1 MGLSYSRAHHKVT
14 KVAPVQT
21 KEEVPTSPCT
31 AAVCGFHSTLEER
44 RLCSFA
50 AMEERNPVFQRQ
62 LPPLRETL
70 YGRCSTVPRPISFD
84 IMMETGETS
93 IIKQH
98 PPRRLQKLEP
108 ADLPQVITSEKL
120 FSQQEG
126 AAARKAKVGLEK
138 RVQTAK
144 YTSGRRQHL
153 HKLQMLEMNRKREE
167 VNQEELKRSLHRE
180 EKINKQKTRELKAKK
195 VLENLQRNNCS
206 EGEDLL
212 LWPLLSTNFGIG
224 PWVPLMR
231 FHSKSLINPLQL
243 GVQPRIIKKMVFLF
257 LGNTWDGEFLERH
270 EMAESYPSQSSK
282 VEMWFVKHQEPQ
294 DLFWDSSSTDS
305 DDWKREE
312 RKLGRRPALVRTKTE
327 RIPLFDEFFDKEF

>member
-21 KEEVPTSPCT
+21 REEVPTSPCT

-84 IMMETGETS
+84 IMMEKGETS

-108 ADLPQVITSEKL
+108 ADLPQVIASEKL
-120 FSQQEG
+120 LRQQEG
-126 AAARKAKVGLEK
+126 AAARKAKELEK

-167 VNQEELKRSLHRE
+167 MNHLQSQEALKRSLHRE
-180 EKINKQKTRELKAKK
+180 EKTNKQKTRELKAKK
-195 VLENLQRNNCS
+195 VLETLQRNNCS
-206 EGEDLL
+206 EGEDL
-212 LWPLLSTNFGIG
+212 
-224 PWVPLMR
+224 VPIEHDQT
-231 FHSKSLINPLQL
+231 FNGDQ
-243 GVQPRIIKKMVFLF
+243 
-257 LGNTWDGEFLERH
+257 GNTWDGEFLERH
-270 EMAESYPSQSSK
+270 EMAESYPSQNSK

-305 DDWKREE
+305 DDWRREE

>member
-1 MGLSYSRAHHKVT
+1 MGLSYSRTHHKVT

-21 KEEVPTSPCT
+21 KEEVPPSPCT
-31 AAVCGFHSTLEER
+31 AAVCGLHSTLDER
-44 RLCSFA
+44 SLWSFA

-84 IMMETGETS
+84 IMMEKGETS

-120 FSQQEG
+120 LSHQEG
-126 AAARKAKVGLEK
+126 AAARKAKELEK

-167 VNQEELKRSLHRE
+167 MNHLQSQEELQKSLHRE

-195 VLENLQRNNCS
+195 VLKNLQRNNCS
-206 EGEDLL
+206 EGEDL
-212 LWPLLSTNFGIG
+212 
-224 PWVPLMR
+224 VPVEHDQT
-231 FHSKSLINPLQL
+231 FNGDH
-243 GVQPRIIKKMVFLF
+243 
-257 LGNTWDGEFLERH
+257 GNTWDGEFLEPH

-282 VEMWFVKHQEPQ
+282 VEMWFVKHQDPR

-312 RKLGRRPALVRTKTE
+312 RKLGHKPALVRTKTE

>member
-21 KEEVPTSPCT
+21 RGEVPTSPCT

-44 RLCSFA
+44 CLCSFA

-84 IMMETGETS
+84 IMMEKGETS

-108 ADLPQVITSEKL
+108 ADLPQVIASEKL
-120 FSQQEG
+120 LRQQEG
-126 AAARKAKVGLEK
+126 AAAQKAKELEK

-167 VNQEELKRSLHRE
+167 MNHLQSQEELKRSLHRE
-180 EKINKQKTRELKAKK
+180 EKINKQKTRELKAEK
-195 VLENLQRNNCS
+195 VLETLQRNNYS
-206 EGEDLL
+206 EGEDL
-212 LWPLLSTNFGIG
+212 
-224 PWVPLMR
+224 VPIEHDQT
-231 FHSKSLINPLQL
+231 FNGEQE
-243 GVQPRIIKKMVFLF
+243 
-257 LGNTWDGEFLERH
+257 NTWDGEFLEQH
-270 EMAESYPSQSSK
+270 KMAESYPSQNSK
-282 VEMWFVKHQEPQ
+282 VEMWFVKHQEPR
-294 DLFWDSSSTDS
+294 DLFWDSSSSDS
-305 DDWKREE
+305 DDWRRDE

>member
-14 KVAPVQT
+14 KVAPAQT
-21 KEEVPTSPCT
+21 REEVPTSPCT

-44 RLCSFA
+44 CLCSFA
-50 AMEERNPVFQRQ
+50 AMEERNQVFQRQ

-84 IMMETGETS
+84 IMMEKGETS

-108 ADLPQVITSEKL
+108 ADLPQVIASERL
-120 FSQQEG
+120 LRQQEG
-126 AAARKAKVGLEK
+126 AAARKAKELEK

-167 VNQEELKRSLHRE
+167 MNHLQSQEELKKSLHRE
-180 EKINKQKTRELKAKK
+180 EKINKQKTRELKAEK
-195 VLENLQRNNCS
+195 VLETLQRNNYS
-206 EGEDLL
+206 EGEDL
-212 LWPLLSTNFGIG
+212 
-224 PWVPLMR
+224 VPIEHDQT
-231 FHSKSLINPLQL
+231 FNGDQ
-243 GVQPRIIKKMVFLF
+243 
-257 LGNTWDGEFLERH
+257 GNTWDGEFLERH
-270 EMAESYPSQSSK
+270 EMAESYPSQNSK
-282 VEMWFVKHQEPQ
+282 VEMWFVKHQEPR

-305 DDWKREE
+305 DDWRRDE

>member
-14 KVAPVQT
+14 KVAPAQT

-44 RLCSFA
+44 SLCSFA

-84 IMMETGETS
+84 IMMEKGEKS

-108 ADLPQVITSEKL
+108 ADLPQVITSETL
-120 FSQQEG
+120 LSQQEG
-126 AAARKAKVGLEK
+126 AAARKAKELEK

-153 HKLQMLEMNRKREE
+153 HKLQILEMNRRREE
-167 VNQEELKRSLHRE
+167 MNHLQSQEELKRSLHGE

-206 EGEDLL
+206 EGEDL
-212 LWPLLSTNFGIG
+212 
-224 PWVPLMR
+224 VPIEHDQT
-231 FHSKSLINPLQL
+231 FN
-243 GVQPRIIKKMVFLF
+243 GDN
-257 LGNTWDGEFLERH
+257 GNTWSGEFLERH
-270 EMAESYPSQSSK
+270 ERAESYPSQSSK
-282 VEMWFVKHQEPQ
+282 VEMWFIKHQDPR

-305 DDWKREE
+305 DDWKRDE
-312 RKLGRRPALVRTKTE
+312 RKLGRKPALVRTKTE

>member
-21 KEEVPTSPCT
+21 RGEVPTSPCT

-44 RLCSFA
+44 CLCSFA

-84 IMMETGETS
+84 IMMEKGETS

-98 PPRRLQKLEP
+98 PPRRLQFVSSIAYIYIFLILCKE
-108 ADLPQVITSEKL
+108 
-120 FSQQEG
+120 
-126 AAARKAKVGLEK
+126 LEK

-180 EKINKQKTRELKAKK
+180 EKINKQKTRELKAEK
-195 VLENLQRNNCS
+195 VLETLQRNNYS
-206 EGEDLL
+206 EGEDL
-212 LWPLLSTNFGIG
+212 
-224 PWVPLMR
+224 VPIEHDQT
-231 FHSKSLINPLQL
+231 FNGDKSLINHLQL
-243 GVQPRIIKKMVFLF
+243 GVQPRIIKKRVFLF
-257 LGNTWDGEFLERH
+257 LENTWDGEFLEQH
-270 EMAESYPSQSSK
+270 KMAESYPSQNSK
-282 VEMWFVKHQEPQ
+282 VEMWFVKHQEPR
-294 DLFWDSSSTDS
+294 DLFWDSSSSDS
-305 DDWKREE
+305 DDWRRDE

>member
-21 KEEVPTSPCT
+21 RGEVPTSPCT

-44 RLCSFA
+44 CLCSFA

-84 IMMETGETS
+84 IMMEKGETS

-108 ADLPQVITSEKL
+108 ADLPQVIASEKL
-120 FSQQEG
+120 LRQQEG
-126 AAARKAKVGLEK
+126 AAAQKAKVGLEK

-180 EKINKQKTRELKAKK
+180 EKINKQKTRELKAEK
-195 VLENLQRNNCS
+195 VLETLQRNNYS
-206 EGEDLL
+206 EGEDL
-212 LWPLLSTNFGIG
+212 
-224 PWVPLMR
+224 VPIEHDQT
-231 FHSKSLINPLQL
+231 FNGEQE
-243 GVQPRIIKKMVFLF
+243 
-257 LGNTWDGEFLERH
+257 NTWDGEFLEQH
-270 EMAESYPSQSSK
+270 KMAESYPSQNSK
-282 VEMWFVKHQEPQ
+282 VEMWFVKHQEPR
-294 DLFWDSSSTDS
+294 DLFWDSSSSDS
-305 DDWKREE
+305 DDWRRDE

>member
-21 KEEVPTSPCT
+21 REEVPTSPCT
-31 AAVCGFHSTLEER
+31 SAVCGFHSTLEER

-84 IMMETGETS
+84 IMMEKGETS

-108 ADLPQVITSEKL
+108 ADLPQVIASEKL
-120 FSQQEG
+120 LRQQEG
-126 AAARKAKVGLEK
+126 AAARKAKELEK

-167 VNQEELKRSLHRE
+167 MNHLQSQEALKRSLHRE
-180 EKINKQKTRELKAKK
+180 EKTNKQKTRELKAKK
-195 VLENLQRNNCS
+195 VLETLQRNNCS
-206 EGEDLL
+206 EGEDL
-212 LWPLLSTNFGIG
+212 
-224 PWVPLMR
+224 VPIEHDQT
-231 FHSKSLINPLQL
+231 FNGDQ
-243 GVQPRIIKKMVFLF
+243 
-257 LGNTWDGEFLERH
+257 GNTWDGEFLERH
-270 EMAESYPSQSSK
+270 EMAESYPSQNSK

-305 DDWKREE
+305 DDWRREE

>member
-21 KEEVPTSPCT
+21 REEVPTSPCT

-44 RLCSFA
+44 RFCSFA
-50 AMEERNPVFQRQ
+50 AMKERNPVFQRQ

-70 YGRCSTVPRPISFD
+70 YGRCSTVPRPMSFD
-84 IMMETGETS
+84 IMMEKGETS

-108 ADLPQVITSEKL
+108 VDLPQVIASEKL
-120 FSQQEG
+120 LRQQEG
-126 AAARKAKVGLEK
+126 AAARKAKELEK

-144 YTSGRRQHL
+144 YMSGRRQHL

-167 VNQEELKRSLHRE
+167 MNHLQSQEELKRSLHRE
-180 EKINKQKTRELKAKK
+180 EKINKQKTKELKAKK
-195 VLENLQRNNCS
+195 VLETLQRNNYS
-206 EGEDLL
+206 EGEDL
-212 LWPLLSTNFGIG
+212 
-224 PWVPLMR
+224 VPIEHDQT
-231 FHSKSLINPLQL
+231 FNGDQ
-243 GVQPRIIKKMVFLF
+243 
-257 LGNTWDGEFLERH
+257 GNTWAGEFLERH

-305 DDWKREE
+305 DDWRREE
-312 RKLGRRPALVRTKTE
+312 RKLARRPALVRTKTE